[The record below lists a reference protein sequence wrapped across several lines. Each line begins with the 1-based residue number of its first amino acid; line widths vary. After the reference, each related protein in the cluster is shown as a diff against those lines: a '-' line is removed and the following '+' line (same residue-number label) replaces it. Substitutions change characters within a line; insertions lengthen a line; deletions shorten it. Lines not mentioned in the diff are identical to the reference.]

1 MFGDAFGK
9 ELFELK
15 FLIGTRGG
23 RDTENRKSGN
33 LCWMADSA
41 IREKGDGKRRT
52 TLNGNK

>member
-33 LCWMADSA
+33 LCWMADGA
-41 IREKGDGKRRT
+41 IREKRDGKRRT